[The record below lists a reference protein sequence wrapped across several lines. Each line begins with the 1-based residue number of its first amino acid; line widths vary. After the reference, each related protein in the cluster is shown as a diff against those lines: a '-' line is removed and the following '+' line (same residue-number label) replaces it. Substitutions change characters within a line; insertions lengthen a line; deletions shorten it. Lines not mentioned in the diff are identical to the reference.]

1 MSLKKHHCECFIPG
15 QKKKTR
21 LENADRTLYLKKI
34 VFVSE
39 KKINRLDFEILSRDH
54 KHQHLTFSFC
64 HFNSWL
70 TIEKPLQPRFNRG

>member
-1 MSLKKHHCECFIPG
+1 M
-15 QKKKTR
+15 TR